1 MNLPSRVGMIFAQS
15 LNKVIGRDNQIPSE
29 FPSDLAYF
37 KEKTLNSTVI
47 MGRKTWESLPRKP
60 LPGRKNVVLTSQKN
74 YPVPEG
80 VEVISDIEDLEVT
93 TPLLMFIGGTSVYE
107 LAKRYVNEIYVTY
120 NLVFAQGDV
129 YAPNLQDLLSSPN
142 WYLDSENR
150 EIKDGVSVIYRTYK
164 KGIPSCLM
172 HCQV

>member
-1 MNLPSRVGMIFAQS
+1 MILPSRVGMIFAQS

-74 YPVPEG
+74 YPVPED

-107 LAKRYVNEIYVTY
+107 LAKRYETRNGGYTRLVKLNERKGDDAMQIRIE
-120 NLVFAQGDV
+120 LV
-129 YAPNLQDLLSSPN
+129 
-142 WYLDSENR
+142 
-150 EIKDGVSVIYRTYK
+150 
-164 KGIPSCLM
+164 
-172 HCQV
+172 